1 MHHEKITIKGLR
13 GLSSITIDD
22 FKRVNLF
29 VGRNNCGK
37 TSVLEGLFMI
47 TGISNPKI
55 PITLNRFRG
64 IDYFLGD
71 DKDYKLIFN
80 ELNYENGVE
89 IFATTQS
96 VERKLKIEPH
106 YQLENKE
113 IKTTFD
119 KNSFEKPDI
128 NTYQDNQAVDGLE
141 YTFSIQNKQ
150 YKASIIQ
157 NGLLFNQS
165 VSKNYKE
172 NLLGTFV
179 IPRTI
184 LDLLPERL
192 NKLIIGKRK
201 AGIIKV
207 LQQVEPSI
215 QDLSIGTNRMIYCD
229 IGLNQL
235 VPINVMGDGIRR
247 MLSLVVTIAN
257 MKNGCVFIDEIE
269 NGLHSKTLE
278 ILWKAIFEASKEYNV
293 QIFATTHSYECI
305 SAFQKTFSYNK
316 HPQDP
321 DEIRLYRIE
330 KGENKHI
337 AHKMTNDMLATMLND
352 NWEIR

>member
-1 MHHEKITIKGLR
+1 MHHEEITIKGLR
-13 GLSSITIDD
+13 GLSEISISD

-55 PITLNRFRG
+55 PITLNQFRG

-71 DKDYKLIFN
+71 DKDYRLIFN
-80 ELNYENGVE
+80 ELDYENGVE
-89 IFATTQS
+89 IFTKTQS
-96 VERKLKIEPH
+96 KERKLKIQPH
-106 YQLENKE
+106 YQVENKE

-119 KNSFEKPDI
+119 KDSFEKPDI
-128 NTYQDNQAVDGLE
+128 NTFRNNQAVDGLE
-141 YTFSIQNKQ
+141 YIFSSQNKEF
-150 YKASIIQ
+150 KASIVQ
-157 NGLLFNQS
+157 AGLMFNQR

-192 NKLIIGKRK
+192 NNLIIGKRK

-215 QDLSIGTNRMIYCD
+215 QDLSIGTNRIIYCD
-229 IGLNQL
+229 TGLNQL

-247 MLSLVVTIAN
+247 MLSLVVTIAD

-269 NGLHSKTLE
+269 NGLHYKSLE
-278 ILWKAIFEASKEYNV
+278 ILWKTVFEAAKEYNV

-305 SAFQKTFSYNK
+305 SAFQKTFAYDK
-316 HPQDP
+316 HPHDP
-321 DEIRLYRIE
+321 DEIRLFRIE
-330 KGENKHI
+330 KGKDKHI
-337 AHKMTNDMLATMLND
+337 AHKMTNDMLETMLNE
-352 NWEIR
+352 NWEVR